1 MQQLIYF
8 IRKYKYFLLFILL
21 QILAFNF
28 TIQHHSYHQ
37 SKFVNSANFISGGF
51 YNKINSI
58 NEYFYLK
65 TENQLLN
72 EENVEL
78 KNLLAKISLPSN
90 DSLYSKTDTLH
101 KIQKYNYTV
110 AKVINNNYSKRNNVL
125 TINKGSNK
133 GLVSEL
139 GVINSKGIIG
149 VVKNVSNNYATI
161 LSILNSSSRINVKL
175 KNGNHFGSLIW
186 NGEDYALVQIIDIP
200 RQAKLKKGDTI
211 ITGGKSALF
220 PEGINVGTVDDII
233 IKNHQYQKINVRLFN
248 DMSAIGQVQI
258 VKNLHKEELL
268 TLEEKSNNE

>member
-78 KNLLAKISLPSN
+78 KNLLAKIE
-90 DSLYSKTDTLH
+90 T
-101 KIQKYNYTV
+101 
-110 AKVINNNYSKRNNVL
+110 
-125 TINKGSNK
+125 
-133 GLVSEL
+133 
-139 GVINSKGIIG
+139 
-149 VVKNVSNNYATI
+149 
-161 LSILNSSSRINVKL
+161 
-175 KNGNHFGSLIW
+175 
-186 NGEDYALVQIIDIP
+186 
-200 RQAKLKKGDTI
+200 
-211 ITGGKSALF
+211 
-220 PEGINVGTVDDII
+220 
-233 IKNHQYQKINVRLFN
+233 
-248 DMSAIGQVQI
+248 
-258 VKNLHKEELL
+258 
-268 TLEEKSNNE
+268 